1 MASCRPPI
9 TDPPT
14 PHPEAFSSM
23 KQHSPYHQPESNAHW
38 QKGCT
43 PRGSLQGPRPV
54 CGWVEGAGPCSQ
66 SKSPRASITGTRDAF
81 TVASLKGDTLCNPNA
96 HCHRAHH
103 TPGHY
108 PSSKRENH
116 MDSLKGPRACAGAAA
131 TPQGQSQGRSGQL
144 RQPPTK
150 EQVPPQANLKAGR
163 VQPPEPGPK
172 HTMCSTHKQLSSKQ
186 GAQGHQPSA
195 APSQPHTTTKVK
207 WGDLPIVLSAH

>member
-1 MASCRPPI
+1 MGGCQMAICRPPI

-81 TVASLKGDTLCNPNA
+81 TVASLKGGHPVQPQCPLSQGTPHTRPLAIIKKGESHGQPQGPKGMCRCSCNPPGPVSRQKWPA
-96 HCHRAHH
+96 QAAPHQGAGA
-103 TPGHY
+103 TPGQ
-108 PSSKRENH
+108 PQGRQ
-116 MDSLKGPRACAGAAA
+116 GAAPRA
-131 TPQGQSQGRSGQL
+131 R
-144 RQPPTK
+144 
-150 EQVPPQANLKAGR
+150 PQAHN
-163 VQPPEPGPK
+163 VQHP
-172 HTMCSTHKQLSSKQ
+172 
-186 GAQGHQPSA
+186 
-195 APSQPHTTTKVK
+195 
-207 WGDLPIVLSAH
+207 